1 MKKSILKYFKAF
13 TLIGVMASFIA
24 ITSCGNDDGGDPV
37 DPVTDSILDLVN
49 NTPGLDSLKKYLNV
63 YPELTA
69 TLDSEGS
76 FTFFAP
82 NNDAFI
88 GLLETPGFP
97 ARIESIN
104 PEIIKGVLAYHIV
117 SGEVVTTADFS
128 VDTELNTLYTDAA
141 TETVQTIKF
150 NADGTILTGS
160 SNKAIEVV
168 DGDVEATNGIM
179 HTTGSVLIPVSVE
192 ATLTPILGTLAGSLL
207 LGGDF
212 SILAEGILKA
222 DAGKDLADKIS
233 SALATV
239 TDLTVFAPTNATF
252 EAASITAAT
261 LTAEQWDAYIRNHVV
276 IGQGG
281 GTDDGVNTLGED
293 DLTTGSTYTTLNQ
306 GSLFIVNS
314 DPVNGTGIFI
324 DSNGDFD
331 AEAGT
336 GLNAE
341 VVLLDAVNI
350 SQGRIHV
357 IAGILAPAQ

>member
-222 DAGKDLADKIS
+222 DSGKDLADKIS

-239 TDLTVFAPTNATF
+239 T
-252 EAASITAAT
+252 
-261 LTAEQWDAYIRNHVV
+261 
-276 IGQGG
+276 
-281 GTDDGVNTLGED
+281 
-293 DLTTGSTYTTLNQ
+293 
-306 GSLFIVNS
+306 
-314 DPVNGTGIFI
+314 
-324 DSNGDFD
+324 
-331 AEAGT
+331 
-336 GLNAE
+336 
-341 VVLLDAVNI
+341 
-350 SQGRIHV
+350 
-357 IAGILAPAQ
+357 